1 MKKKYVSP
9 VCTVKSIETNSI
21 LAGSG
26 TDYDAKGLVNPNSAM
41 SKGHRFYSDD
51 NSGSGIWD
59 NN

>member
-26 TDYDAKGLVNPNSAM
+26 TDYDAKGLVNPNSAL
-41 SKGHRFYSDD
+41 SKRFYSDD
-51 NSGSGIWD
+51 KSGSGIWD